1 MTNHPKSAE
10 TLLGL
15 TISALSTDGFANAI
29 RDWIGCHLS
38 FDNFT
43 ILAFYQ
49 KQVPDILAA
58 QSSEPRV
65 HSRIQTDYRSRA
77 YLLDPF
83 HELHVQRA
91 AQGVYCLSETA
102 PDKFLKHQY
111 YLDYY
116 RATTMLDEAVFHT
129 MTDAG
134 VSIQITL
141 GRDGTSQRKFSRAD
155 IRQARRIAPIVC
167 ALATVQ
173 WSSLKSTGI
182 YDEAIVLRQLVEAA
196 RTDHAIQL
204 SPRQAEVALL
214 ILRGHST
221 VSIGLR
227 LGISPQTVKVLRRQ
241 LYRKCDISSQAELF
255 ALMFPLLG
263 NPQTGTPPT
272 RAPADG

>member
-1 MTNHPKSAE
+1 MVNQPKSAE

-15 TISALSTDGFANAI
+15 TISAFFTDGFADAM

-49 KQVPDILAA
+49 KQMPDILATR
-58 QSSEPRV
+58 SSEPKV
-65 HSRIQTDYRSRA
+65 HSGIQTDYRTRA

-91 AQGVYCLSETA
+91 AEGVYCLSETA

-129 MTDAG
+129 MPSAG
-134 VSIQITL
+134 VSLQITL
-141 GRDGTSQRKFSRAD
+141 GRDSTSQRKFSKAD

-167 ALATVQ
+167 ALATIQ
-173 WSSLKSTGI
+173 WSTLKSTGV
-182 YDEAIVLRQLVEAA
+182 YDEANVLRQLVEAA

-214 ILRGHST
+214 VLRGHSS

-241 LYRKCDISSQAELF
+241 LYQKCAISSQAELF

-263 NPQTGTPPT
+263 NPQTGKIP
-272 RAPADG
+272 